1 MANDIDILT
10 GRLDAVQSI
19 LNWTLRRL
27 NEKGVLS
34 DTDLNDIFNDA
45 QTATEVMIQR
55 FPDRDSLQVTLKQ
68 LELIS
73 RAVGK
78 TQPEG

>member
-10 GRLDAVQSI
+10 GRLDAIQSI

-27 NEKGVLS
+27 NDKGVLS
-34 DTDLNDIFNDA
+34 DTDLNDIFNNA
-45 QTATEVMIQR
+45 QTSAEVMVQR
-55 FPDRDSLQVTLKQ
+55 FPDNPSLGVTLKQ
-68 LELIS
+68 LALIS
-73 RAVGK
+73 KAVGK